1 MRRRARRRRRKSH
14 AERGVGP
21 RCWWT
26 ARARRRPPRARAPR
40 MGAIANSCGV
50 ARAGINNLY
59 LLESFRAAAR
69 RTLVP
74 SLPASAAVRWP
85 VCPPTRA
92 HPPTSGSRSGGC
104 IASADAVTCAPAPAG
119 TLPLARD
126 GVPVGEAPCRRT
138 VSTWLRRVVG
148 YSYGARTAALRR
160 NRRRS
165 LPLRNA
171 SEAEVVLRFWVR
183 VGRTGA
189 LTPWVE
195 KLPFSGATPRQ
206 VPRRR
211 HRCAT

>member
-126 GVPVGEAPCRRT
+126 GVPVGEAPRAT
-138 VSTWLRRVVG
+138 VFAGGRLVHG
-148 YSYGARTAALRR
+148 CAA
-160 NRRRS
+160 S
-165 LPLRNA
+165 SVTPM
-171 SEAEVVLRFWVR
+171 VR
-183 VGRTGA
+183 APPPCDETGA
-189 LTPWVE
+189 AA
-195 KLPFSGATPRQ
+195 SHSATP
-206 VPRRR
+206 PKLK
-211 HRCAT
+211 